1 MGNACPTSCAARRSS
16 KWPPVLWPHAII
28 RFCHGPSP
36 KKTSY
41 TVRGLTRARK
51 AFRRF
56 LHATIAPA
64 AELVQEE
71 LREKLDSPS
80 LVLSFDALFA
90 ADVQG
95 RARAWRSLAGNEAA
109 LDPQTAARLVGLN
122 DRGEAA

>member
-1 MGNACPTSCAARRSS
+1 MSLRSFSGSSEGSGARE
-16 KWPPVLWPHAII
+16 
-28 RFCHGPSP
+28 
-36 KKTSY
+36 
-41 TVRGLTRARK
+41 

-56 LHATIAPA
+56 LHATIGPA

-71 LREKLDSPS
+71 CAVKLDSPG
-80 LVLSFDALFA
+80 LVLSFDDLFA

-95 RARAWRSLAGNEAA
+95 RARAWRSLAGQEAA